1 MTRILLI
8 DDDKGVRETIGR
20 ILSLAGHDVEYAGD
34 GAAGLSSLKTRK
46 PDVVICDILM
56 PEKEGIETILEI
68 RNSNHNMPIIAISG
82 GGDYARDKQG
92 FADDNLES
100 ARLFGANYT
109 LRKPFRPAEL
119 LELVDQAGSG
129 TKDAEP

>member
-1 MTRILLI
+1 MALILLI
-8 DDDKGVRETIGR
+8 DDDKDVRETLAR
-20 ILSLAGHDVEYAGD
+20 SLSFAGHNVEYAKD
-34 GAAGLSSLKTRK
+34 GAAGLGFLKKSK

-68 RNSNHNMPIIAISG
+68 RNSNPGMPIIAMSG
-82 GGDYARDKQG
+82 GGDYSSDKRG

-100 ARLFGANYT
+100 ACLFGANYA

-119 LELVDQAGSG
+119 LELVKKAVAG
-129 TKDAEP
+129 TK